1 MFMRLPYKFRD
12 IQRRFR
18 GRAFTMLDVGAGNH
32 SATLARHWFPL
43 CHYTGLDRERG
54 YHNDG
59 ADFAAMNEFVE
70 LDLTKLRFEA
80 LPDAGYDVILV
91 AHVIEHLE
99 NAPDVLRGL
108 VPKLRPGGMIYVET
122 PGRRSLS
129 LPSMRGTLNFHD
141 DPTHVRLY
149 PHDEVAG
156 VLRGAGLRI
165 DRAGTR
171 RDPLGALLTPV
182 LALNA
187 LRLHGYVPGG
197 VFWDL
202 LGFADVVVA
211 TRPS

>member
-1 MFMRLPYKFRD
+1 MLIRLPYKFRD
-12 IQRRFR
+12 VHRRFG
-18 GRAFTMLDVGAGNH
+18 GRAFSMLDVGAGNH
-32 SATLARHWFPL
+32 SATLARRWFPL
-43 CHYTGLDRERG
+43 VHYTGLDRERG
-54 YHNDG
+54 YHNAD
-59 ADFAAMNEFVE
+59 ADFAVMNAFIEM
-70 LDLTKLRFEA
+70 DLTKLDFAA
-80 LPDAGYDVILV
+80 LPEAGYDVILI
-91 AHVIEHLE
+91 AHVVEHLE

-108 VPKLRPGGMIYVET
+108 VPKLRPGGLMYVET
-122 PGRRSLS
+122 PGRRSLT

-149 PHDEVAG
+149 PHDELAEI
-156 VLRGAGLRI
+156 LRGAGMRI

-171 RDPLGALLTPV
+171 RDLQGALLTPL

-211 TRPS
+211 TRS